1 MNYSRSLGKKLN
13 NLLEKIYI
21 SENEFER
28 AGKLAD
34 SPSLKNFFLEK
45 AKERCHF
52 GHELKIEMMK
62 FNQEIRENVGSA
74 GTLQQGW
81 MDFSIHRNE
90 PMFGGAI
97 EAEGATLDS
106 YRMVLQEIDLPSSV
120 EVIIRQ
126 QMNKISNDL
135 NIIKRLGKIAQ
146 S

>member
-62 FNQEIRENVGSA
+62 FNQEIKENVGSA

-81 MDFSIHRNE
+81 MDFSMNRNE
-90 PMFGGAI
+90 SVFGEAI
-97 EAEGATLDS
+97 LAEGAALDS
-106 YRMVLQEIDLPSSV
+106 YREVLQEIGLPSSL
-120 EVIIRQ
+120 EAIIRQ

>member
-34 SPSLKNFFLEK
+34 SPSLKNFFFDK

-97 EAEGATLDS
+97 EAEEATLDS

-120 EVIIRQ
+120 EMIIRQ